1 MSHFLDP
8 RRDPASAQPDG
19 QNKRPKLPDSVAI
32 ACELW
37 IVVVIARIVTAV
49 AQYPTLRDMMNQRA
63 SDLPAD
69 TPRAEVD
76 LMTSSGF
83 LIAITVITAVVLSAI
98 SLTFVWF
105 VRKGYNWARV
115 LLGAMGVFVLIDMA
129 FSLIGGVDPWWT
141 GIPLTIGGIAALGAT
156 ILLLR
161 RESDA
166 YCRAMADYRRP
177 RTTPPGYPAPPAY
190 PPQYPQAPPYQQTP
204 PYPQAPPYQQT
215 PPYPQAAPPSY
226 GQAPD
231 QPPAGG
237 QYPDNAYYPQNS
249 PTPTSWEEE
258 ARLRGWQPPTTTEAA
273 SPQSTSPQNA
283 TPQTGS
289 LQKDPNT
296 VGTPS
301 GTGHGDYASE
311 EGDRSVEARL
321 HSHENESTPHS
332 EPSTDR
338 KQSSDPS

>member
-1 MSHFLDP
+1 MSQFLDP
-8 RRDPASAQPDG
+8 RRDPASAQADG
-19 QNKRPKLPDSVAI
+19 QRERPKLPDSVAI

-37 IVVVIARIVTAV
+37 IAVVIARIVTAV
-49 AQYPTLRDMMNQRA
+49 AQYPTLRDTMDKRA

-76 LMTSSGF
+76 LMTSAGF
-83 LIAITVITAVVLSAI
+83 LIAVTVITAVVLSAI

-129 FSLIGGVDPWWT
+129 FSLIAGVDPWWI
-141 GIPLTIGGIAALGAT
+141 GIPLIIGGIAALGAT

-161 RESDA
+161 RESYA

-177 RTTPPGYPAPPAY
+177 QSSPLAYPMPPGY
-190 PPQYPQAPPYQQTP
+190 PPQYPQVPPYPQTPPPYQQSPQYQQSPPQWYAPGPDQQTP
-204 PYPQAPPYQQT
+204 TGAQYPENAPYPQGA
-215 PPYPQAAPPSY
+215 
-226 GQAPD
+226 
-231 QPPAGG
+231 
-237 QYPDNAYYPQNS
+237 
-249 PTPTSWEEE
+249 PTSWEDE
-258 ARLRGWQPPTTTEAA
+258 ARRRGWQPPTTGQAA
-273 SPQSTSPQNA
+273 TPQNTSPQNTSPQKA

-301 GTGHGDYASE
+301 GTVRGDYASQ
-311 EGDRSVEARL
+311 EGDRPDEPRL

>member
-1 MSHFLDP
+1 MSQFLDP
-8 RRDPASAQPDG
+8 RRDPTSAQADG
-19 QNKRPKLPDSVAI
+19 QRERPKLPDSVAI

-49 AQYPTLRDMMNQRA
+49 AQYPTLRDMMNQRV

-129 FSLIGGVDPWWT
+129 FSLIAGVDPWWI
-141 GIPLTIGGIAALGAT
+141 GIPLIIGGIAALGAT

-166 YCRAMADYRRP
+166 YCRAMAAYRKP
-177 RTTPPGYPAPPAY
+177 QPTPPGYPAPPGH
-190 PPQYPQAPPYQQTP
+190 PPQYPQTP
-204 PYPQAPPYQQT
+204 PYP
-215 PPYPQAAPPSY
+215 PYPQSPPPYTPYPQSY

-231 QPPAGG
+231 QQPPAGG
-237 QYPDNAYYPQNS
+237 QYPDNAPYAQGS
-249 PTPTSWEEE
+249 PTSWEDE
-258 ARLRGWQPPTTTEAA
+258 ARRRGWQPPTTGESA
-273 SPQSTSPQNA
+273 SPQKATS
-283 TPQTGS
+283 QTGS

-301 GTGHGDYASE
+301 GTVRGDYSSG
-311 EGDRSVEARL
+311 EGDRPDEARL
-321 HSHENESTPHS
+321 HSHENESTPRS